1 MLEKTDFELLVKLSG
16 NKKPNKLFININN
29 NIVPMEAKGNDL
41 YSHVFKNVT
50 NNILFEL
57 FFDKTKSKTLELVF
71 LSVPVLNEM
80 KIIVKAPKHTGLKK
94 QEYKNSGVI
103 KAPEGSLIRWE
114 LKNDN
119 TDSVLFN
126 INNFNLILKPDEN
139 GYCFRKRN

>member
-57 FFDKTKSKTLELVF
+57 FFDKTKSKNVRASITPA
-71 LSVPVLNEM
+71 PVLNEN
-80 KIIVKAPKHTGLKK
+80 KIIVKAPKHTGLKAR
-94 QEYKNSGVI
+94 I
-103 KAPEGSLIRWE
+103 
-114 LKNDN
+114 
-119 TDSVLFN
+119 
-126 INNFNLILKPDEN
+126 
-139 GYCFRKRN
+139 